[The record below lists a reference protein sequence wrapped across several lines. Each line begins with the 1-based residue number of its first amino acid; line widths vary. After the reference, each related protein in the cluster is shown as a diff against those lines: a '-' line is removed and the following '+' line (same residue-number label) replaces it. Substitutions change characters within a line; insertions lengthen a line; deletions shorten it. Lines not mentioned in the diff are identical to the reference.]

1 MRKLPQYIL
10 VFVLFFSIATLTTCA
25 KQQDDNIDKKISE
38 SIAQTA
44 KDVRLA
50 TNILGLWSLEKSED
64 ATGEVETLQDFL
76 YVAYM
81 SDGHIVNVNGE
92 GREEVTEEYLQK
104 IMKTAHDD
112 NARGNY
118 KAEYQIQD
126 GTIYKYDTQAQPIDT
141 LNIVNL
147 ENDELIV
154 FSEDEKVT
162 STYKK
167 IYSWLNME
175 ATEDL
180 ENNLEPEEEQTVRVL
195 KELEEIYATNQD

>member
-64 ATGEVETLQDFL
+64 ATGEVETLQDVL

-104 IMKTAHDD
+104 IMKTANDD
-112 NARGNY
+112 NTYRNY
-118 KAEYQIQD
+118 K
-126 GTIYKYDTQAQPIDT
+126 T
-141 LNIVNL
+141 
-147 ENDELIV
+147 
-154 FSEDEKVT
+154 
-162 STYKK
+162 
-167 IYSWLNME
+167 
-175 ATEDL
+175 
-180 ENNLEPEEEQTVRVL
+180 
-195 KELEEIYATNQD
+195 